1 MGAPMRFWLDIP
13 GNSAGHHC
21 VLCVDYCSTI
31 IAFAQYIQEASF
43 EEVEMLV
50 KAMTEYRDKCLA
62 DRTLPECSKLA
73 VSKLFAFLKQ
83 TSLFVNPERIF
94 GLKI

>member
-1 MGAPMRFWLDIP
+1 MGVPMRFWLDIT

-50 KAMTEYRDKCLA
+50 KTMAEYRDKCLA
-62 DRTLPECSKLA
+62 DRTRPECSKLT

-83 TSLFVNPERIF
+83 TSLFVSPERIF